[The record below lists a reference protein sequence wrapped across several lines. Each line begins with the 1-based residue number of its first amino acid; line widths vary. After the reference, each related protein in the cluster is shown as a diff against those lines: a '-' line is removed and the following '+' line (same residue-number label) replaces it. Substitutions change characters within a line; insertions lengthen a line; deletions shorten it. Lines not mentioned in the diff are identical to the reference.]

1 MSHQDF
7 GKMPTKIRENM
18 ELLKESEEYG
28 RLIQCIA
35 EWFALMELS
44 EDLIDRVR
52 LYGITQYIDE

>member
-1 MSHQDF
+1 
-7 GKMPTKIRENM
+7 MPTKIRENM